1 MILTKNILYKA
12 KKLFTNRSILVF
24 EKMQL
29 TTQYSGARARKA
41 QEATTTTTATTS
53 EMCFMLHRNLGVAT
67 TTRNGR
73 ILSEMPE

>member
-29 TTQYSGARARKA
+29 TTQGN
-41 QEATTTTTATTS
+41 QTETIVQ
-53 EMCFMLHRNLGVAT
+53 F
-67 TTRNGR
+67 
-73 ILSEMPE
+73 